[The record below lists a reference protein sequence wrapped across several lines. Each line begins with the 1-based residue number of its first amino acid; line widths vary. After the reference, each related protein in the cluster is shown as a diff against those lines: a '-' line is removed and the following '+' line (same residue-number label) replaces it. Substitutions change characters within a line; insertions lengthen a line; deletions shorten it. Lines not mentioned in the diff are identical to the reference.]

1 MKRKSKT
8 EDRTMA
14 IEIRLAQTEE
24 ELEAI
29 YRFRYEIYVE
39 ELGYIL
45 AHTDH
50 ERKKIADPLDK
61 TARIIGAFEDG
72 KVVGTIRLNY
82 ARDSDMG
89 NHTDLYS
96 LHQAGEYHPCHTAVT
111 ERLMVANRF
120 RGGSLGIRLAEAAY
134 RMAHS
139 DRIEFCFIGCKS
151 HLVEFFLSMGF
162 RPHKKNVKH
171 PGIGEVALLV
181 MVVSDLRHL
190 EQVRSPLAKICREFP
205 TSKEAVN
212 FFNSD
217 MLPRALAA

>member
-39 ELGYIL
+39 ELGYEL
-45 AHTDH
+45 AYTDH
-50 ERKKIADPLDK
+50 ERKVIVDPLDK

-96 LHQAGEYHPCHTAVT
+96 LHQAGEFHPYHTAVT

-120 RGGSLGIRLAEAAY
+120 RGGSLGIRLAEAVY
-134 RMAHS
+134 RMARS

-151 HLVEFFLSMGF
+151 HLVKLFLSMGF
-162 RPHKKNVKH
+162 RPHKENVKH
-171 PGIGEVALLV
+171 PGVGEGTLLV
-181 MVVSDLRHL
+181 IVVSDLHYL
-190 EQVRSPLAKICREFP
+190 EQVRSPFATICREFP
-205 TSKEAVN
+205 ISKEAVD
-212 FFNSD
+212 FFYSN

>member
-1 MKRKSKT
+1 
-8 EDRTMA
+8 MA

-24 ELEAI
+24 ELKEI

-39 ELGYIL
+39 ELGYKL
-45 AHTDH
+45 AYTDH
-50 ERKKIADPLDK
+50 ERKVIVDPLDK
-61 TARIIGAFEDG
+61 TARIIGAFEEG

-82 ARDSDMG
+82 ARDSDMSD
-89 NHTDLYS
+89 HTDLYS
-96 LHQAGEYHPCHTAVT
+96 LHWAGEYHPYHTAVT
-111 ERLMVANRF
+111 ERFMVANRF

-139 DRIEFCFIGCKS
+139 DRIEFIFIGCKS

-162 RPHKKNVKH
+162 RPHRENVKH
-171 PGIGEVALLV
+171 PGIGEVTLLV
-181 MVVSDLRHL
+181 FVVSDLRHL

-205 TSKEAVN
+205 TSEEAVN
-212 FFNSD
+212 FFNTD